1 MEPGIPEGARGQLRS
16 FPVGGRPS
24 PMPLDGRRVVARL
37 KSQADP
43 ETGVYTLKRWKVT
56 KIAPGGAVQG
66 VTLQPDN
73 KTSKP
78 LIVTPGDLEVRV
90 VAEYLETVG

>member
-1 MEPGIPEGARGQLRS
+1 
-16 FPVGGRPS
+16 
-24 PMPLDGRRVVARL
+24 MPPDGSRIVARL